1 MSPYSEVHEEQKGTR
16 VRCALMTQKC
26 SVFLHTGKKFLNRET
41 DNLRVGAA
49 WEVKQKFPYWW
60 ESTKNLQQFLHTRV
74 METGSRAKH
83 LLPLH
88 YRGSEICNTLLQRWN
103 VGSPEHLNFVLV
115 SSAFF
120 LDWVYNGPDINIL
133 WVIKFWGWWW
143 GEAHH
148 HHGRRNQAVCLLL
161 LLLVMANFIP
171 TNVFKL
177 LLKAQQSW
185 FH

>member
-1 MSPYSEVHEEQKGTR
+1 MLCHLTLKCMRSKRELELDVLLWLWNAVSFCIWGRSFLRERQIIWERSLRGQ
-16 VRCALMTQKC
+16 TQIPL
-26 SVFLHTGKKFLNRET
+26 FG
-41 DNLRVGAA
+41 G
-49 WEVKQKFPYWW
+49 
-60 ESTKNLQQFLHTRV
+60 NLQQFLHTRV

-83 LLPLH
+83 PLPLH

-103 VGSPEHLNFVLV
+103 VGSPEHLNFVLL

-133 WVIKFWGWWW
+133 WVIEFWWWWW

-148 HHGRRNQAVCLLL
+148 HHGRRNQAACLLL
-161 LLLVMANFIP
+161 WLLVVMANFIP

-177 LLKAQQSW
+177 LLNAQQLW